1 MTRDEILGLE
11 AGNNLDILVAEK
23 VFGWRKGTNE
33 YNILGWQWSK
43 RDGTPVLDDSWDGV
57 WVTPLSCTPNYSTDI
72 KAAWE
77 VVEKMREKSFYV
89 RVNSI
94 GKYFECCFI
103 KNFVNENNTPGSF
116 IGLSNTC
123 KTAPEAICKAA
134 LLAVLEE
141 KAEV

>member
-1 MTRDEILGLE
+1 MTREEILGME
-11 AGNNLDILVAEK
+11 AGRELDKLIGFYIFGYGIPANIPPDKDLYIRFKVTSNIVNGKADCEEILP
-23 VFGWRKGTNE
+23 
-33 YNILGWQWSK
+33 I
-43 RDGTPVLDDSWDGV
+43 
-57 WVTPLSCTPNYSTDI
+57 PLKCYSTDI

-123 KTAPEAICKAA
+123 KTVPEAICKAA

-141 KAEV
+141 KAEM